1 MKKKIIILSIV
12 VILIGIVMVA
22 IKWFNVNLKCRAHEV
37 AIISINQDYS
47 VNDIKNIANEVIGKK
62 EVQIEKYGAYGENV
76 AIHSN
81 EISDE
86 QLENIVNKI
95 NEKYNINQKINIT
108 MNGDYEITDIENI
121 VKEVL
126 QNENVT
132 VEKDSED
139 ENTVVINSG
148 IITDQKIEN
157 LVNKLNEKY
166 SELNFTTDS
175 IRAIK
180 SAKVSEYGKVAL
192 KDIAKQY
199 INYIIVSVIII
210 LVYFAIIYRKLG
222 VSKVLLNSIMAIAL
236 GELLYIAILA
246 IVRYPWD
253 KLIIMAG
260 VAIYLA
266 IVSYLNCRYSK
277 ILSEEKET
285 K

>member
-22 IKWFNVNLKCRAHEV
+22 IKGFNVNLKYRAHEV
-37 AIISINQDYS
+37 AIISIDQDYS
-47 VNDIKNIANEVIGKK
+47 VKDIKNIAKEVLGKK
-62 EVQIEKYGAYGENV
+62 EVQIEKYGTYSESV
-76 AIHSN
+76 AIHSD

-86 QLENIVNKI
+86 QLQNIVNKI
-95 NEKYNINQKINIT
+95 NEKYNVNQKISIT
-108 MNGDYEITDIENI
+108 MNDGYEVADVENI
-121 VKEVL
+121 AKEVL
-126 QNENVT
+126 NNENVT

-139 ENTVVINSG
+139 EKKVIINCG
-148 IITDQKIEN
+148 IVTEQKIEN

-166 SELNFTTDS
+166 PELNLTTGS
-175 IRAIK
+175 VEVIK
-180 SAKVSEYGKVAL
+180 SANVSEYGKVAL

-199 INYIIVSVIII
+199 MNYVIVSIIII

-222 VSKVLLNSIMAIAL
+222 VSKVLSNSVIAIVL

-246 IVRYPWD
+246 IVRYPLD

-266 IVSYLNCRYSK
+266 IVYYLNCRYSK
-277 ILSEEKET
+277 MLSEEKEV